1 MPQIIKSLTTGNP
14 PQELIIRLDININV
28 TGSGVSVGVSEPQ
41 GQSGVTKL
49 KDLEPEIP
57 NFLSN
62 PVDLIQFGEE
72 AN

>member
-1 MPQIIKSLTTGNP
+1 MPQIIKSLTTGTP

-28 TGSGVSVGVSEPQ
+28 SGNGVSVGVSEPQ

-57 NFLSN
+57 DFLSN
-62 PVDLIQFGEE
+62 PVELIKFGEE
-72 AN
+72 A